1 MCKCRACPVD
11 GDGQRGADGSVAHRE
26 GGRSGDGGQLYGT
39 AAVDAG
45 ITEINGFEYT
55 IKDSKKLEDEAN
67 QKAINDAKNKA
78 PVLAK
83 GFGVKI
89 KKACSLKFTNSN
101 NVSSYRLQSRMA
113 KVATL
118 AVANDENDSNSNDEI
133 QSLDENINKPID
145 DQTVNEITG
154 DSGELESEY
163 VSLVIEQGDIARDV
177 AEKLYEDGII
187 NDVEAFRKYLGETG
201 VSHTLH
207 AGEYQIKVGAT
218 FEEIVEVLK

>member
-1 MCKCRACPVD
+1 MRLKYYL
-11 GDGQRGADGSVAHRE
+11 RGLGLGIIFTCVILMIFSNGNKSKDTSVVE
-26 GGRSGDGGQLYGT
+26 DSNGIELT
-39 AAVDAG
+39 EAVGNDFDS
-45 ITEINGFEYT
+45 NGEEEQSVT
-55 IKDSKKLEDEAN
+55 DE
-67 QKAINDAKNKA
+67 
-78 PVLAK
+78 
-83 GFGVKI
+83 
-89 KKACSLKFTNSN
+89 SN
-101 NVSSYRLQSRMA
+101 
-113 KVATL
+113 
-118 AVANDENDSNSNDEI
+118 NDENDSNSNDET

>member
-1 MCKCRACPVD
+1 MRLKYYL
-11 GDGQRGADGSVAHRE
+11 RGLGLGIIFTCVILMIFSNGNKSKDTSVVE
-26 GGRSGDGGQLYGT
+26 DSNGIELT
-39 AAVDAG
+39 EAVGNDFDS
-45 ITEINGFEYT
+45 NGEEEQSVT
-55 IKDSKKLEDEAN
+55 DE
-67 QKAINDAKNKA
+67 
-78 PVLAK
+78 
-83 GFGVKI
+83 
-89 KKACSLKFTNSN
+89 SN
-101 NVSSYRLQSRMA
+101 
-113 KVATL
+113 
-118 AVANDENDSNSNDEI
+118 NDENDSNSNDEI

>member
-1 MCKCRACPVD
+1 MRLKYYL
-11 GDGQRGADGSVAHRE
+11 RGLGLGIIFTCVILMIFSNGNKSKDTSVVE
-26 GGRSGDGGQLYGT
+26 DSTGIELT
-39 AAVDAG
+39 EAVGND
-45 ITEINGFEYT
+45 F
-55 IKDSKKLEDEAN
+55 DSNEEEEQSVTDE
-67 QKAINDAKNKA
+67 
-78 PVLAK
+78 
-83 GFGVKI
+83 
-89 KKACSLKFTNSN
+89 SN
-101 NVSSYRLQSRMA
+101 
-113 KVATL
+113 
-118 AVANDENDSNSNDEI
+118 NDENDSNSNDET

-218 FEEIVEVLK
+218 FEEIIEVLK

>member
-1 MCKCRACPVD
+1 MRLKYYL
-11 GDGQRGADGSVAHRE
+11 RGLGLGIIFTCVILMIFSNGNKSKDTSVVE
-26 GGRSGDGGQLYGT
+26 DSNGIELT
-39 AAVDAG
+39 EAVGND
-45 ITEINGFEYT
+45 F
-55 IKDSKKLEDEAN
+55 DSNEEEEQSVTDE
-67 QKAINDAKNKA
+67 
-78 PVLAK
+78 
-83 GFGVKI
+83 
-89 KKACSLKFTNSN
+89 SN
-101 NVSSYRLQSRMA
+101 
-113 KVATL
+113 
-118 AVANDENDSNSNDEI
+118 NDENDSNSNDEI

-145 DQTVNEITG
+145 NQTVNEITG

>member
-1 MCKCRACPVD
+1 MRLKYYL
-11 GDGQRGADGSVAHRE
+11 RGLGLGIIFTCVILMIFSNGNKSKDTSVVEDSNGIELTEAVGNDFDSNE
-26 GGRSGDGGQLYGT
+26 GEEQSVT
-39 AAVDAG
+39 
-45 ITEINGFEYT
+45 
-55 IKDSKKLEDEAN
+55 DE
-67 QKAINDAKNKA
+67 
-78 PVLAK
+78 
-83 GFGVKI
+83 
-89 KKACSLKFTNSN
+89 SN
-101 NVSSYRLQSRMA
+101 
-113 KVATL
+113 
-118 AVANDENDSNSNDEI
+118 NDENDSNANDEI

-145 DQTVNEITG
+145 DQTVNEMTG

>member
-1 MCKCRACPVD
+1 MRLKYYL
-11 GDGQRGADGSVAHRE
+11 RGLGLGIIFTCVILMIFSNGNKSKDTSVVE
-26 GGRSGDGGQLYGT
+26 DSNGIELT
-39 AAVDAG
+39 EAVGND
-45 ITEINGFEYT
+45 F
-55 IKDSKKLEDEAN
+55 DSNEEEEQSVTDE
-67 QKAINDAKNKA
+67 
-78 PVLAK
+78 
-83 GFGVKI
+83 
-89 KKACSLKFTNSN
+89 SN
-101 NVSSYRLQSRMA
+101 
-113 KVATL
+113 
-118 AVANDENDSNSNDEI
+118 NDENDSNSNDEI

-163 VSLVIEQGDIARDV
+163 VSLVIEQGDIARNV

>member
-1 MCKCRACPVD
+1 MRLKYYL
-11 GDGQRGADGSVAHRE
+11 RGLGLGIIFTCVILMIFSNGNKSKDTSVVE
-26 GGRSGDGGQLYGT
+26 DSNGIELT
-39 AAVDAG
+39 EAVGND
-45 ITEINGFEYT
+45 F
-55 IKDSKKLEDEAN
+55 DSNEEEEQSVTDE
-67 QKAINDAKNKA
+67 
-78 PVLAK
+78 
-83 GFGVKI
+83 
-89 KKACSLKFTNSN
+89 SN
-101 NVSSYRLQSRMA
+101 
-113 KVATL
+113 
-118 AVANDENDSNSNDEI
+118 NDENDSNSNDET

-163 VSLVIEQGDIARDV
+163 VSLVIEQGDIAGDV

-218 FEEIVEVLK
+218 FEEIIEVLK

>member
-1 MCKCRACPVD
+1 MRLKYYL
-11 GDGQRGADGSVAHRE
+11 RGLGLGIIFTCVILMIFSNGNKSKDTSVVE
-26 GGRSGDGGQLYGT
+26 DSNGIELT
-39 AAVDAG
+39 EAVGND
-45 ITEINGFEYT
+45 F
-55 IKDSKKLEDEAN
+55 DSNEEEEQSVTDE
-67 QKAINDAKNKA
+67 
-78 PVLAK
+78 
-83 GFGVKI
+83 
-89 KKACSLKFTNSN
+89 SN
-101 NVSSYRLQSRMA
+101 
-113 KVATL
+113 
-118 AVANDENDSNSNDEI
+118 NDENDSNSNDEI
-133 QSLDENINKPID
+133 QSLDENINRPID

>member
-1 MCKCRACPVD
+1 MRLKYYL
-11 GDGQRGADGSVAHRE
+11 RGLGLGIIFTCVILMIFSNGNKSKDTSVVE
-26 GGRSGDGGQLYGT
+26 DSNGIELT
-39 AAVDAG
+39 EAVGND
-45 ITEINGFEYT
+45 F
-55 IKDSKKLEDEAN
+55 DSNEEEEQSVTDE
-67 QKAINDAKNKA
+67 
-78 PVLAK
+78 
-83 GFGVKI
+83 
-89 KKACSLKFTNSN
+89 SN
-101 NVSSYRLQSRMA
+101 
-113 KVATL
+113 
-118 AVANDENDSNSNDEI
+118 NDENDSNSNDET

-218 FEEIVEVLK
+218 FEEIVEALK